1 MVESGRSAAVASQL
15 VGRAL
20 EGERA
25 IAVDQTNHSVVVAET
40 VVVKWLQ
47 PPVPSPH
54 PGVDLLRYL
63 AARGFAHMPGFVGVY
78 EVDDMVLAVVTEF
91 VPGALDGWDWYV
103 DDVDAWLRGELEFD
117 VLVESAR
124 EMGDITSQLHDA
136 LSGLQ
141 RSAVSVRAY
150 HAQADSM
157 LQQAMRLVDGDE
169 GHRLRSLERSVRVA
183 LEPLRDERQIPAHRI
198 HGDLHAGQF
207 LRVGSGAN
215 ASRQLLTDFDGNP
228 VRPSEQRSDP
238 QPAAYDVAGML
249 ASPEVS
255 TTEEYADELL
265 TLRLKSGSAVHLV
278 ARGHMF
284 NLAGP
289 RPIGNSIEAMDLGF
303 ALQARCL
310 EAVARGTVTGEFH
323 VVETAV
329 RNPRAVGHRD
339 PLGIGA
345 VTPHAVLGETK
356 EGVEQ
361 RFEV

>member
-183 LEPLRDERQIPAHRI
+183 LEPGLC
-198 HGDLHAGQF
+198 
-207 LRVGSGAN
+207 
-215 ASRQLLTDFDGNP
+215 
-228 VRPSEQRSDP
+228 QRFILSAP
-238 QPAAYDVAGML
+238 L
-249 ASPEVS
+249 ASP
-255 TTEEYADELL
+255 
-265 TLRLKSGSAVHLV
+265 
-278 ARGHMF
+278 
-284 NLAGP
+284 
-289 RPIGNSIEAMDLGF
+289 
-303 ALQARCL
+303 
-310 EAVARGTVTGEFH
+310 
-323 VVETAV
+323 
-329 RNPRAVGHRD
+329 PRAAFSGRLLDDFSAQHPGHYRFVNS
-339 PLGIGA
+339 PEIPTGA
-345 VTPHAVLGETK
+345 RAATASLSNSREIPKAISIPRTVYNFMIAAPK
-356 EGVEQ
+356 N
-361 RFEV
+361 

>member
-228 VRPSEQRSDP
+228 LAE
-238 QPAAYDVAGML
+238 PAERRL
-249 ASPEVS
+249 AQSP
-255 TTEEYADELL
+255 
-265 TLRLKSGSAVHLV
+265 LRD
-278 ARGHMF
+278 
-284 NLAGP
+284 LAGLLQ
-289 RPIGNSIEAMDLGF
+289 SIDHVGRIVVKRRHPDRRRDVDTFIDA
-303 ALQARCL
+303 
-310 EAVARGTVTGEFH
+310 AVA
-323 VVETAV
+323 A
-329 RNPRAVGHRD
+329 A
-339 PLGIGA
+339 LGA
-345 VTPHAVLGETK
+345 YSAHHAVDDAIVRALRVAQELHEYCYAATHLPK
-356 EGVEQ
+356 WMYVPDEALPAVLA
-361 RFEV
+361 RR